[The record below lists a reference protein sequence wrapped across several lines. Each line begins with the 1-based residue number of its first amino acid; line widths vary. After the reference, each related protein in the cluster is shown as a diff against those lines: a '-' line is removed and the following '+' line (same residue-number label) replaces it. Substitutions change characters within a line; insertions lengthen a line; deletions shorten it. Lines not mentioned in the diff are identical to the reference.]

1 MKLKVNDS
9 IPEAQIY
16 ILKDGEPKEQS
27 IKEPLG
33 NSKILL
39 FGLPGA
45 YTSTCSKFH
54 LPGYVKNAEKL
65 KAKGVNRIFCISVND
80 PHVMNA
86 WGEANNVG
94 NKIAMLADPY
104 LSFTKSIGAEVD
116 RNSKGMGI
124 RSSRYA
130 MTIENMKVLNIQEE
144 EETKSCGISSAEGI
158 LNLI

>member
-1 MKLKVNDS
+1 MKLKVKDY

-16 ILKDGEPKEQS
+16 ILKDGEPKKQS
-27 IKEPLG
+27 IKETLG

-94 NKIAMLADPY
+94 NIITMLADPY
-104 LSFTKSIGAEVD
+104 LSFTKSIGAEID

-130 MTIENMKVLNIQEE
+130 MIIENMKALNIQEE

-158 LNLI
+158 LDLI

>member
-1 MKLKVNDS
+1 MKLKVNDL
-9 IPEAQIY
+9 IPEANIY

-27 IKEPLG
+27 IKETLG

-45 YTSTCSKFH
+45 YTSTCSKIH
-54 LPGYVKNAEKL
+54 LPGYVKNVEKL
-65 KAKGVNRIFCISVND
+65 KAKGIDKIFCISVND

-94 NKIAMLADPY
+94 NNIVMLADPY
-104 LSFTKSIGAEVD
+104 LSFTKSIGAEID

-130 MTIENMKVLNIQEE
+130 MIIQNAKVLNIQEE

-158 LNLI
+158 LDLI